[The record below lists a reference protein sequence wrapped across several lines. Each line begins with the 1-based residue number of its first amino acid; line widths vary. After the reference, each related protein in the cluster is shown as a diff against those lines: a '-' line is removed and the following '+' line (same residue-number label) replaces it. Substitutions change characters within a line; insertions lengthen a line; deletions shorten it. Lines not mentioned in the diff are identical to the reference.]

1 MMDALVNDRIDFVK
15 LLLENGVMMSKF
27 LTLARLEELYNA
39 VSRNVAFTLLKSIL
53 GLPIP
58 QHFFESNLSL

>member
-39 VSRNVAFTLLKSIL
+39 VRRAAVEASPVLTVLRSGA
-53 GLPIP
+53 GDAAG
-58 QHFFESNLSL
+58 

>member
-39 VSRNVAFTLLKSIL
+39 VRRRYMWLQTYAKPPFRSVEPR
-53 GLPIP
+53 
-58 QHFFESNLSL
+58 